1 MREADAQTAVRDD
14 FAERRGDRE
23 AGGGVAGLLL
33 LAVGRGR
40 GRGGGAERDV
50 EVAFDELQVGRDA
63 AQEGVDGGRGQV
75 AQAEDL
81 ADFARGEEFLELC
94 WWGGLAGR
102 FVVGWLRFGWVGVKA
117 REMRDGICVCSLFSF
132 FQDRRTFAGMS

>member
-14 FAERRGDRE
+14 FAERRRDRE
-23 AGGGVAGLLL
+23 AGGVAGLLL
-33 LAVGRGR
+33 AVGRGG
-40 GRGGGAERDV
+40 GRGGGAKRDV
-50 EVAFDELQVGRDA
+50 EVAFDQLEIWGDA

-94 WWGGLAGR
+94 WRGALAECCR
-102 FVVGWLRFGWVGVKA
+102 KFVAFRMDE
-117 REMRDGICVCSLFSF
+117 REREEE
-132 FQDRRTFAGMS
+132 R

>member
-14 FAERRGDRE
+14 FAESCRDWE
-23 AGGGVAGLLL
+23 AGGAVAGLLL
-33 LAVGRGR
+33 LAVGRGG
-40 GRGGGAERDV
+40 GRGGGAEGNV

-94 WWGGLAGR
+94 WRGGLAGV
-102 FVVGWLRFGWVGVKA
+102 VVGCCVS
-117 REMRDGICVCSLFSF
+117 DGLERWMEKENICRCSLSF

>member
-14 FAERRGDRE
+14 FAESCRDGE
-23 AGGGVAGLLL
+23 AGGAVAGLLL
-33 LAVGRGR
+33 LAVGCGG

-63 AQEGVDGGRGQV
+63 AQEGVDGGGGQV

-81 ADFARGEEFLELC
+81 ADFARGEEFLELW
-94 WWGGLAGR
+94 WWGALAGCC
-102 FVVGWLRFGWVGVKA
+102 FGLLVVALWMSW
-117 REMRDGICVCSLFSF
+117 REIGR
-132 FQDRRTFAGMS
+132 

>member
-14 FAERRGDRE
+14 FAERRRDRE
-23 AGGGVAGLLL
+23 AGGVAGLLL
-33 LAVGRGR
+33 AVGRGC

-50 EVAFDELQVGRDA
+50 EVAFDQLEIWGDA
-63 AQEGVDGGRGQV
+63 AQEGVNGGRGQI

-94 WWGGLAGR
+94 WRRALAECCHR
-102 FVVGWLRFGWVGVKA
+102 LVAFRMGW
-117 REMRDGICVCSLFSF
+117 REGERGYIYALFSA
-132 FQDRRTFAGMS
+132 QDRRTFAGMS

>member
-14 FAERRGDRE
+14 LAERRGDRE
-23 AGGGVAGLLL
+23 AGGVAGLL
-33 LAVGRGR
+33 LAVGRGG
-40 GRGGGAERDV
+40 GRRGGAERDV
-50 EVAFDELQVGRDA
+50 EVAFDQLEIWGDA

-94 WWGGLAGR
+94 WRGALAGCC
-102 FVVGWLRFGWVGVKA
+102 FGLLVVALWMSW
-117 REMRDGICVCSLFSF
+117 REIGR
-132 FQDRRTFAGMS
+132 